1 MKILIGSDHLGTHF
15 VQELRD
21 SYTGVEFS
29 AAYTSEEQVTAIEG
43 ADVFMGW
50 PTREVFLA
58 ADQLR
63 WIHCPGM
70 GIDRIVSTPEI
81 IFSDIPVT
89 NAPGP
94 HVAPMANWVIG
105 AMVALTHRF
114 LDFFREQQ
122 AKAWDQYKYSE
133 QISELS
139 GRTMGLYGLGAIGRA
154 VAHRAAA
161 FGMNV
166 IALDPHP
173 ADVPSTVSDLLP
185 PEQIDEFVQM
195 SDWLIVTAPSIK
207 KTRLS
212 INAGR
217 ISRMKRGSYIVVV
230 SRGGIVDEG
239 ALCDAIQ
246 TGHLSGA
253 ALDATDPE
261 PPSLDSRLWTLPNVL
276 LTSHSSALTQE
287 LFDGRRNIFHQNL
300 KRFLANEPLMYLV
313 DKQAGY

>member
-1 MKILIGSDHLGTHF
+1 MKILIGSDHLGKHF
-15 VQELRD
+15 VPELRD
-21 SYTGVEFS
+21 TYRGVEFRE
-29 AAYTSEEQVTAIEG
+29 AYESGEQVIVIKG
-43 ADVFMGW
+43 ADVFMGL

-70 GIDRIVSTPEI
+70 GIDRIVSIPEI
-81 IFSDIPVT
+81 VSSDIPVT

-122 AKAWDQYKYSE
+122 ARAWDQYKFSE

-139 GRTMGLYGLGAIGRA
+139 GRTIGLYGLGAIGCA

-161 FGMNV
+161 LGMNV

-185 PEQIDEFVQM
+185 PERIDEFVQM
-195 SDWLIVTAPSIK
+195 SDWLIVTAPSTD
-207 KTRLS
+207 KTRL
-212 INAGR
+212 
-217 ISRMKRGSYIVVV
+217 
-230 SRGGIVDEG
+230 
-239 ALCDAIQ
+239 
-246 TGHLSGA
+246 
-253 ALDATDPE
+253 
-261 PPSLDSRLWTLPNVL
+261 
-276 LTSHSSALTQE
+276 
-287 LFDGRRNIFHQNL
+287 
-300 KRFLANEPLMYLV
+300 
-313 DKQAGY
+313 GYRCER